1 MVDVIVEAT
10 WQVLAKEGYAAA
22 NTNRIAERA
31 GISVGSLYQY
41 FPNKNAIVAAVQR
54 RHHAEIASAMAMAF
68 TQTAGQPL
76 DFAVR
81 GLVHAN
87 MEAHLADP
95 ELHRALAA
103 CVPAAVNPETLSCVR
118 SGIHAQL
125 RTWLSQYKQIL
136 IVKDLDTAAFV
147 VQHLVEA
154 VVHATVFADKHAPN
168 PKRVEDELTAMI
180 VRYLTGR

>member
-1 MVDVIVEAT
+1 MVETIVEAT
-10 WQVLAKEGYAAA
+10 WQVLAKEGYEAA

-54 RHHAEIASAMAMAF
+54 RHHAEVASAMATAF
-68 TQTAGQPL
+68 AETAGQPL
-76 DFAVR
+76 EIGIR

-87 MEAHLADP
+87 MQAHLADP
-95 ELHRALAA
+95 DLHRALTAI
-103 CVPAAVNPETLSCVR
+103 VPAAVNPETLGCIR
-118 SGIHAQL
+118 DGIHAQL
-125 RTWLSQYKQIL
+125 RAWLSRYRQQL

-154 VVHATVFADKHAPN
+154 VVHATVDGPGPTPE
-168 PKRVEDELTAMI
+168 PKQVEDEVAAMI
-180 VRYLTGR
+180 LRYLTG